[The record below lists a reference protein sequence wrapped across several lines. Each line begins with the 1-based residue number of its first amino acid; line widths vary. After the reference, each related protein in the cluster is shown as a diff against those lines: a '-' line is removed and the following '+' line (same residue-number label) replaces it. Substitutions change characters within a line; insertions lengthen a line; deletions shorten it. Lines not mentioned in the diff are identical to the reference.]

1 MPSKIVER
9 IAQKTAIPHLF
20 ATLAEELPLSDL
32 QSLLLEVY
40 QARAAVLRE
49 PDLAARAGR
58 ALLKPSN
65 IDARLLNQFDR
76 VAFEAADGFEA
87 IELSPVGPLGL
98 NRVLGAIDQNSVLTT
113 IRNAEV
119 LGDPTM
125 AMALECWQRRK
136 GASLRDR
143 AATVR
148 LCSSQRVVRLQPF
161 DVDGYTPH
169 FRLFAMVSAGRDT
182 GSNAF
187 ELQHLGEHVRFYLKL
202 FRALNGNGFHF
213 GGSLVEISDTAITG
227 ALLASHGIAP
237 EQVRES
243 IRAHRAGGSERF
255 LAEHGLSL
263 PKAVEDPGSEL
274 AEVAA
279 RHKLDR
285 CVHRLALLKTHLTE
299 TLRDFPKAQL
309 RFNFARLEGL
319 AYYAGPCLRISPAAA
334 DFERHPIV
342 DGGFTNWTAR
352 LLQDRKERLLTSGI
366 GTEFACFRYRAAT

>member
-9 IAQKTAIPHLF
+9 IARQTAVPQLF
-20 ATLAEELPLSDL
+20 QILAEELPLSDL

-40 QARAAVLRE
+40 QARAASLRE

-58 ALLKPSN
+58 GLLKPSN
-65 IDARLLNQFDR
+65 IDARLQNQFDR
-76 VAFEAADGFEA
+76 VALAVADEFEA

-119 LGDPTM
+119 LGDSTM
-125 AMALECWQRRK
+125 AMALECWRRK
-136 GASLRDR
+136 GASGRER

-148 LCSSQRVVRLQPF
+148 LCSSHRLIRLQPF
-161 DVDGYTPH
+161 DTAGYTPH
-169 FRLFAMVSAGRDT
+169 FRLFAMVSAGRDS

-227 ALLASHGIAP
+227 ALLASQGIAP
-237 EQVRES
+237 EQVQES
-243 IRAHRAGGSERF
+243 IRAHRVGGSERF

-263 PKAVEDPGSEL
+263 PQAIEDPGRDL
-274 AEVAA
+274 ADVAA
-279 RHKLDR
+279 RHKLESQ
-285 CVHRLALLKTHLTE
+285 VHRLTLLKTHLAE
-299 TLRDFPKAQL
+299 TLRDFPEAQL

-319 AYYAGPCLRISPAAA
+319 AYYAGPCLRISPATA
-334 DFERHPIV
+334 DGERYPIV